1 MTGQPPEETE
11 RIYTGGQYG
20 GYAEQGQQYQ
30 QDPFGASQY
39 SGTNPFGEPQY
50 REAPQDFTLPGGPV
64 SYDTTSYDTTAAP
77 PDPGYVGFGGPSG
90 YGGQPQMPP
99 PGMFPP
105 DASQPAAGQQ
115 AAGQQAAGQHGASQ
129 QAAGQHGASQHGA
142 GQQSGRASRP
152 RPNLGG
158 GAAKRLFTALSDTS
172 FNSFVTPAIVS
183 VVYKL
188 AVVAF
193 ALVGLGLA
201 LFAFMAS
208 LLFGVLT
215 LFIIAPAVFIVG
227 VAFARVILEFCLV
240 SFQMAGDLRAISG
253 RDDA

>member
-11 RIYTGGQYG
+11 RVYTGGQQYG

-64 SYDTTSYDTTAAP
+64 SYDTTSYDTTVPP
-77 PDPGYVGFGGPSG
+77 PDPYAAFGASPGFPGQPGPGGPPVAD
-90 YGGQPQMPP
+90 QA
-99 PGMFPP
+99 GMLPP
-105 DASQPAAGQQ
+105 DVGLPGPGAHQPG
-115 AAGQQAAGQHGASQ
+115 GR
-129 QAAGQHGASQHGA
+129 
-142 GQQSGRASRP
+142 QSGRASRP

-158 GAAKRLFTALSDTS
+158 GAAKRLITALSDTS
-172 FNSFVTPAIVS
+172 FDSFVTPSIVS
-183 VVYKL
+183 VVYKI

-193 ALVGLGLA
+193 ALAALGLA

-208 LLFGVLT
+208 LIFGVIT
-215 LFIIAPAVFIVG
+215 LLIIAPALFLVG

-240 SFQMAGDLRAISG
+240 TFQMAGDLRAISG